1 MSKKV
6 RLIELNTKEKALL
19 VTVDLFSL
27 RSENLKIEDEANE
40 LRELTKTSGLEI
52 LDQVICHYDK
62 PSPSLFIGKG
72 KAEELGFIAREQG
85 IDVAVFSVDLSGTQQ
100 RNLEQIIGCKTIDRT
115 QLILDIFAQHARS
128 PEGKMQVELAQLE
141 YLLPRLTGKGIML
154 SRLGGGIGTRGPGEQ
169 KLELDRRRIRSRIT
183 KLRKDLERIRS
194 QRNLMNKKRKLEEIA
209 LVALVGYTNA
219 GKTTLLNSLVNEHL
233 LADDSLF
240 TTLDPLTRTMLLPNN
255 QKIAV
260 ADTVGFLHNLP
271 VHLIEAFKATLEDVR
286 EADLL
291 IHVLDI
297 SHPLR
302 YSYYQSV
309 HAVLKELDCL
319 GRPMITALN
328 KVDKLEDLNWLERY
342 KMDFPN
348 SIAISSLK
356 KENFNELITG
366 ITRVVSKGIK
376 KVRLTI
382 PINKMNIVDWVYRE
396 GEVEEIKYTTKSVII
411 SAKMPNVA
419 IGKISSYLSPVR
431 NHRATS
437 KNEEV
442 SDGVKTEDNA

>member
-1 MSKKV
+1 MTKETKM
-6 RLIELNTKEKALL
+6 IELNPKEKALL
-19 VTVDLFSL
+19 VTVDVFAL
-27 RSENLKIEDEANE
+27 RSKNLKIEDQADE
-40 LRELTKTSGLEI
+40 LRELSKTSRLEI
-52 LDQVICHYDK
+52 LDELICHYDK
-62 PSPSLFIGKG
+62 PSPGLFIGKG

-85 IDVAVFSVDLSGTQQ
+85 IDAAVFSVDLSGTQQ

-115 QLILDIFAQHARS
+115 QLILDIFAQHAQS

-154 SRLGGGIGTRGPGEQ
+154 SQLGGGIGTRGPGEQ
-169 KLELDRRRIRSRIT
+169 KLELDRRRIRSKIT
-183 KLRKDLERIRS
+183 KLRKDLERISS
-194 QRNLMNKKRKLEEIA
+194 QRNLMNKKRKLQA
-209 LVALVGYTNA
+209 VPLVALVGYTNA

-255 QKIAV
+255 QKIAL

-302 YSYYQSV
+302 YSHYQSV
-309 HAVLKELDCL
+309 HAVLKELGCI

-328 KVDKLEDLNWLERY
+328 KVDKLENLNWLGRY
-342 KMDFPN
+342 KADFPN
-348 SIAISSLK
+348 SIAISALK
-356 KENFNELITG
+356 KENFYELITA
-366 ITRVVSKGIK
+366 ITQVVSRGIK
-376 KVRLTI
+376 KVKLNI

-411 SAKMPNVA
+411 SAKMPNA
-419 IGKISSYLSPVR
+419 AMGKISGYL
-431 NHRATS
+431 
-437 KNEEV
+437 
-442 SDGVKTEDNA
+442 KTEDNAKKSAERSRPLTRRLFLL